1 MYCVS
6 TSTSTDCKTITTVR
20 ATVLKYAEQW
30 KTLDARLCDQVLYRE
45 FRNVSERLSTCLDQ
59 NTFVVHESCSTTFRT
74 RLKRK
79 ISQGK
84 KLSPLNFANDEDHE
98 IENNQDMGEKR
109 KSRRSLDD
117 SIERVCFVCD
127 KANDVSLSYNGV
139 GRCSESSA
147 EINMKHAKDIVVN

>member
-1 MYCVS
+1 M
-6 TSTSTDCKTITTVR
+6 K
-20 ATVLKYAEQW
+20 
-30 KTLDARLCDQVLYRE
+30 
-45 FRNVSERLSTCLDQ
+45 Q

-74 RLKRK
+74 RLKRL
-79 ISQGK
+79 IFQGK

-127 KANDVSLSYNGV
+127 KASGVSLPYNGV

-147 EINMKHAKDIVVN
+147 EINMKHAKDMWLIEPNGECFDAAERLNTRLIGCDGDTIRCVTTNL